1 MTNKTAMYTILL
13 QEEKIKKLTAQ
24 NKVLESANADL
35 FRINA
40 KLRAQIR
47 KLQRNENQ
55 LNEVNI

>member
-1 MTNKTAMYTILL
+1 MTNKPEMYTILL

-24 NKVLESANADL
+24 NKVLESANGDL

>member
-1 MTNKTAMYTILL
+1 MTNKPEMYTILL

-35 FRINA
+35 FSINA
-40 KLRAQIR
+40 KLRVQIR

>member
-1 MTNKTAMYTILL
+1 MTNKPEMYTILL

-40 KLRAQIR
+40 KLRVQIR

>member
-1 MTNKTAMYTILL
+1 MTNKPEMYTILL

>member
-1 MTNKTAMYTILL
+1 MTNKPEMYTILL
-13 QEEKIKKLTAQ
+13 QEEKIKKLSAQ
-24 NKVLESANADL
+24 NKVLESANGDL